1 MKTLSLQKILG
12 VFIMLNV
19 AFAACEGIAFSAQKS
34 RPINDDTIVDHVRI
48 KLADDP
54 IVKGGALSV
63 ECKRGVV
70 TLTGAV
76 ETEKA
81 KDRAERLAK
90 KVKGVKQVVNN
101 ITIKE
106 RTAGSE

>member
-1 MKTLSLQKILG
+1 MKTLSLRRILL
-12 VFIMLNV
+12 VVLTLNL

-34 RPINDDTIVDHVRI
+34 RVINDDTITDQVRI

-54 IVKGGALSV
+54 TVKGGALQV
-63 ECKRGVV
+63 ECKNGIV
-70 TLTGAV
+70 TLGGTIDTQAH
-76 ETEKA
+76 
-81 KDRAERLAK
+81 KDRATRLAK